1 MIIERLSDET
11 RFTATEKKVIEFIQ
25 EHPRVV
31 TNLSLDDLAAACFTS
46 QASIIRLCKKLGT
59 KGFAEFKVQL
69 ASELSLFAQ
78 DNREISVDI
87 PIEPDSNSQEIAK
100 TFYNLS
106 RRAIESTRN
115 SLDHIALQKAAR
127 LLAHHCRGLPLQA
140 HPHRDELGSGNAER
154 LSGSP
159 QPCAEPAHPGKCPCG
174 LAVLQQSAGAL
185 HHR

>member
-115 SLDHIALQKAAR
+115 SLDHIALQKPPACWLTLTSSMFTDAGNR
-127 LLAHHCRGLPLQA
+127 SSLPRTSTTSSSA
-140 HPHRDELGSGNAER
+140 SG
-154 LSGSP
+154 
-159 QPCAEPAHPGKCPCG
+159 
-174 LAVLQQSAGAL
+174 
-185 HHR
+185 

>member
-106 RRAIESTRN
+106 SAPSNPPGTRSTTSPCKKPPACWLTLTSSMFTDAGNRS
-115 SLDHIALQKAAR
+115 SLPRTSTTSSSA
-127 LLAHHCRGLPLQA
+127 
-140 HPHRDELGSGNAER
+140 SG
-154 LSGSP
+154 
-159 QPCAEPAHPGKCPCG
+159 
-174 LAVLQQSAGAL
+174 
-185 HHR
+185 

>member
-127 LLAHHCRGLPLQA
+127 LLAYSDLIHVYGRGESLII
-140 HPHRDELGSGNAER
+140 AEDFHYKLIR
-154 LSGSP
+154 IG
-159 QPCAEPAHPGKCPCG
+159 
-174 LAVLQQSAGAL
+174 
-185 HHR
+185 

>member
-69 ASELSLFAQ
+69 ASELSMIEQ
-78 DNREISVDI
+78 DNREISVDN
-87 PIEPDSNSQEIAK
+87 PI
-100 TFYNLS
+100 
-106 RRAIESTRN
+106 
-115 SLDHIALQKAAR
+115 
-127 LLAHHCRGLPLQA
+127 
-140 HPHRDELGSGNAER
+140 
-154 LSGSP
+154 
-159 QPCAEPAHPGKCPCG
+159 
-174 LAVLQQSAGAL
+174 
-185 HHR
+185 